1 MNSVIES
8 LLVRTLSAPVIV
20 MPHLPTVVLP
30 FVVILRTE
38 VAVEPGDRPSVFSCL
53 GVMPPPLPPNEF
65 HERSCGFRG
74 AFEQIRLVF
83 GQFLAVTCYEGPR
96 GDGGGRLFR
105 LVFSACFGL
114 AFAFWGAVRGFLRG
128 QIALFSRVGRV
139 TVSKC
144 WCLGL
149 FWARNVSP

>member
-53 GVMPPPLPPNEF
+53 GVIPPPLPPNEF

-83 GQFLAVTCYEGPR
+83 GQFFDRVLVWGPWR
-96 GDGGGRLFR
+96 GGRLFR

-114 AFAFWGAVRGFLRG
+114 VFAFWWAVRGFLRG

-144 WCLGL
+144 WFLGL
-149 FWARNVSP
+149 FWARNVPL